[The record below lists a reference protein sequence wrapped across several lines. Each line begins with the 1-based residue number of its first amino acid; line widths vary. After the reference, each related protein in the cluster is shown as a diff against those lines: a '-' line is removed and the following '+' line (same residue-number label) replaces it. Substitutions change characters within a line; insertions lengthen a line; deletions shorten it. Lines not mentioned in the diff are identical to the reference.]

1 MIKLFKNIWSVIIS
15 DLVLTL
21 RRVIGCKV
29 SFHMLSLVSPFA
41 SIKTSSG
48 GKIKLGKKTAVRS
61 NTELSANGGIVF
73 LGNNC
78 FVNKN
83 CMIVAHEKIQI
94 GNGVTIGPNTVIYD
108 HDHDGNGGF
117 ISKPVSIE
125 DGVWIGAG
133 AIILKGVNIGR
144 NATVA
149 AGTVVTKD
157 VPANSICYSKR
168 ELFVRGKELR

>member
-1 MIKLFKNIWSVIIS
+1 MRN
-15 DLVLTL
+15 
-21 RRVIGCKV
+21 
-29 SFHMLSLVSPFA
+29 
-41 SIKTSSG
+41 
-48 GKIKLGKKTAVRS
+48 

-94 GNGVTIGPNTVIYD
+94 GNGVAIGPNTVIYD

-117 ISKPVSIE
+117 ISKPVRIE

-168 ELFVRGKELR
+168 ELLVRGKELR

>member
-1 MIKLFKNIWSVIIS
+1 MNRFIRNAWSVIIS
-15 DLVLTL
+15 DLFLAL
-21 RRVIGCKV
+21 RRIVGCHI
-29 SFHMLSLVSPFA
+29 SFHVVSLVSHLA
-41 SIKTSSG
+41 SLKTRNG
-48 GKIKLGKKTAVRS
+48 GRIELGKKTAIRN
-61 NTELSANGGIVF
+61 NTELSANGGIVV

-108 HDHDGNGGF
+108 HDHNGNGGF
-117 ISKPVSIE
+117 ISKPVNIE

-157 VPANSICYSKR
+157 VPVNSICYAKR
-168 ELFVRGKELR
+168 ELVFRNKELR